1 MYDNLLCVKQKRFE
15 NEGGC
20 GKVGQVEGQNVH
32 ERGVG
37 WPMLFLRA
45 KRIPG
50 DGVIN
55 KIFWKIFPPISNPA
69 TQVAPRKD
77 VFVIIAFSSNYF
89 VNKIK

>member
-1 MYDNLLCVKQKRFE
+1 LSPHFFDFQYFLSPSGLKREEKISYIKSVFLMYDNLLCVKQKRFE

-55 KIFWKIFPPISNPA
+55 KIF
-69 TQVAPRKD
+69 
-77 VFVIIAFSSNYF
+77 
-89 VNKIK
+89 